1 MVRRTYKEFGK
12 HLVADPSIC
21 HGKWTF
27 RGTRIFV
34 EDVLDQLADG
44 MEWKEISR
52 QWRGR
57 VSSKAISEAILLA
70 KSALFK
76 NGAAIRRSA

>member
-1 MVRRTYKEFGK
+1 
-12 HLVADPSIC
+12 
-21 HGKWTF
+21 
-27 RGTRIFV
+27 
-34 EDVLDQLADG
+34 
-44 MEWKEISR
+44 MEWKEIRR

-76 NGAAIRRSA
+76 NGAVLKKSA

>member
-1 MVRRTYKEFGK
+1 MNRKFKSFGDY
-12 HLVADPSIC
+12 LVADPRIC

-34 EDVLDQLADG
+34 EDVLDQVAEG
-44 MEWKEISR
+44 MEWREIR
-52 QWRGR
+52 REWRGR

-76 NGAAIRRSA
+76 NGAVMKKSA